1 MKKSWLSISSKFE
14 ELNKRER
21 WLVACA
27 LFAVVFVVI
36 NSLLISPVVA
46 RQKIM
51 STELATDQA
60 QIQNLTQQISVY
72 TNQSVIDPDASNKQR
87 ISELNSQLNTLET
100 QLSGLQNTLISPDKM
115 PELLRSLLKKNGKLQ
130 LVELKTLPTKGLL
143 EAESAD
149 KNTAASTAPPTENNN
164 TNKVDASKPDSPV
177 FKHGVE
183 ITVEGQYLDL
193 LEYVSDLEKM
203 PWHVLWSKAALNEE
217 QPVSNVWPTNR
228 LKLTVYTL
236 SLDKTWLSI

>member
-1 MKKSWLSISSKFE
+1 MKKTWLSLTAKFDA
-14 ELNKRER
+14 LNRRER
-21 WLVACA
+21 WMVACA
-27 LFAVVFVVI
+27 LFAVVFAAI
-36 NSLLISPVVA
+36 NSLLISPVLA
-46 RQKIM
+46 RQKVIN
-51 STELATDQA
+51 TELAADQA
-60 QIQNLTQQISVY
+60 QIQNLTQQISAY
-72 TNQSVIDPDASNKQR
+72 TNQAVIDPDASNNQR
-87 ISELNSQLNTLET
+87 ITDLNSHLKTLET

-130 LVELKTLPTKGLL
+130 LVELKTLPAKGLF

-149 KNTAASTAPPTENNN
+149 KNTAAPTVSPTENNN
-164 TNKVDASKPDSPV
+164 TNKADTGKQDSPV

-183 ITVEGQYLDL
+183 ITVEGHYLDL

-217 QPVSNVWPTNR
+217 QPIGNVWPTNR
-228 LKLTVYTL
+228 LRLTVYTL

>member
-14 ELNKRER
+14 ALNKRER

-60 QIQNLTQQISVY
+60 QIQNLNQQISVY
-72 TNQSVIDPDASNKQR
+72 TNQAVIDPDAINKQR
-87 ISELNSQLNTLET
+87 KSELNSQLNTLET

>member
-1 MKKSWLSISSKFE
+1 MKKSWLSLSSKFE
-14 ELNKRER
+14 ALNRRER
-21 WLVACA
+21 WMVACA

-46 RQKIM
+46 RQKII
-51 STELATDQA
+51 STELATDQT
-60 QIQNLTQQISVY
+60 QIQTLNQQVSAY
-72 TNQSVIDPDASNKQR
+72 TNQAVIDPDASNKQR

-149 KNTAASTAPPTENNN
+149 KNTTASPTDNNN
-164 TNKVDASKPDSPV
+164 TNKADASKPDSPV

-183 ITVEGQYLDL
+183 ITVEGHYLDL

>member
-1 MKKSWLSISSKFE
+1 MKKSWLSLSTKFNA
-14 ELNKRER
+14 LNRRER
-21 WLVACA
+21 WMVACA
-27 LFAVVFVVI
+27 LFAVVFAAI
-36 NSLLISPVVA
+36 NSLLISPVLA
-46 RQKIM
+46 RQKVI
-51 STELATDQA
+51 SSELATDQA

-72 TNQSVIDPDASNKQR
+72 TNLAVIDPDASNKQR
-87 ISELNSQLNTLET
+87 FTELNSHLKTLEN

-143 EAESAD
+143 EAESVD
-149 KNTAASTAPPTENNN
+149 KNTAASPAENNS
-164 TNKVDASKPDSPV
+164 TNKLDTGKQDSPV

-183 ITVEGQYLDL
+183 ITVEGHYLDL